1 MEMHVGSVV
10 DGKRLKSKTECIYFP
25 PHDYFK
31 RLRLEQGTRQLPT
44 SSSDPQLLSPEP
56 QAANENKSDEDEERF
71 YLNCEE
77 TKDVAM
83 NNGTFVT
90 FTDLF
95 KYLGTHLLHF
105 TLIDGYDIEIRM
117 NKANQ
122 A

>member
-1 MEMHVGSVV
+1 
-10 DGKRLKSKTECIYFP
+10 
-25 PHDYFK
+25 
-31 RLRLEQGTRQLPT
+31 
-44 SSSDPQLLSPEP
+44 
-56 QAANENKSDEDEERF
+56 
-71 YLNCEE
+71 LNCEE